1 MVDTKFVLHQ
11 ICGLEIIVTELWE
24 LKVEISKSFR
34 VGAIIVKLPK
44 VGIGYRKKFLHNRED
59 INLEE
64 LQKQLRIEK
73 ETIYLDSKDNMVLLR
88 LMSLNLIIFQRI
100 SKSRMIRNSK
110 SQYTKKFS
118 RNCFFHG
125 KKREAINKL
134 IVDSKRKKRK

>member
-1 MVDTKFVLHQ
+1 MVDTKSVLHQ
-11 ICGLEIIVTELWE
+11 IRGLEIIVTELRE
-24 LKVEISKSFR
+24 LKVEISKSFQ

-73 ETIYLDSKDNMVLLR
+73 ETIYLDSKDNMILLR

-110 SQYTKKFS
+110 SQYTKSFLEIAS
-118 RNCFFHG
+118 FME
-125 KKREAINKL
+125 KKGRPSTN
-134 IVDSKRKKRK
+134 